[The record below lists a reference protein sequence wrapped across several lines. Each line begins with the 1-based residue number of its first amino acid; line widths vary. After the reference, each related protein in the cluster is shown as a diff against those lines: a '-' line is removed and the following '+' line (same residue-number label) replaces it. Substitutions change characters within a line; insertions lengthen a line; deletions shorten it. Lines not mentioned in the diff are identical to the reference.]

1 MVLYDTWNID
11 LQVWGYVCA
20 GELGRFSTNNIS
32 SIIWSGRGVP
42 LCTQFMLLALLHFPL
57 LFVSSFYAGEYYRR
71 IKFKTTPRTTLQI
84 IAVLSSLLVLTCTI
98 NFTYLI
104 ISITSENLSL
114 VLLSVLIVKLLTW
127 LVHTF
132 CIVQLI
138 YSIQYQ
144 QDRPP
149 ISAII
154 CWLFIL
160 FITLFYFLS
169 LVTYK
174 VR

>member
-1 MVLYDTWNID
+1 MVLDASWSLG

-20 GELGRFSTNNIS
+20 GELGRLSINNNS
-32 SIIWSGRGVP
+32 NVIWSGSGTP
-42 LCTQFMLLALLHFPL
+42 LCTQFMLLALLHLPL
-57 LFVSSFYAGEYYRR
+57 LFTSSFYAGEFYRR
-71 IKFKTTPRTTLQI
+71 TKIKIPPRILQF
-84 IAVLSSLLVLTCTI
+84 IAVLSSLFVLICTI
-98 NFTYLI
+98 NFIYLI
-104 ISITSENLSL
+104 LFLNTEDFSL

-138 YSIQYQ
+138 FSIGYQ

-149 ISAII
+149 TPSIIS
-154 CWLFIL
+154 WLVIL
-160 FITLFYFLS
+160 SVTLFYFAS